1 MEYINFYLST
11 ALKYPVIGTQR
22 WQYNHFKIL
31 RSIYTLNYLEKIISF
46 ENYTNRIYTH
56 VLGAQQVL
64 SIEGGLLI

>member
-1 MEYINFYLST
+1 M
-11 ALKYPVIGTQR
+11 IGTQR